1 MEQTIGARIRDKRK
15 EMGFTQEQL
24 AEKVGVTY
32 QAVSKWETDASYPDV
47 VLMAGVA
54 RALNTSVDWLATGR
68 EPAAPESGEHK
79 RAFYGKITGT
89 VVKDIHADIGKIIGD
104 VKADIYGDVKG
115 DITGTVRNIFGNVEG
130 NVLGMVNGDVT
141 GYIHGNLTGTVT
153 GSVKLGVH
161 GRILGQIIGDGI
173 NVNVDEEKKKK

>member
-1 MEQTIGARIRDKRK
+1 MEQTIGARIKDKRK

-32 QAVSKWETDASYPDV
+32 QAVSKWETDVSYPDV
-47 VLMAGVA
+47 VLMAEVA
-54 RALNTSVDWLATGR
+54 RALGTSLDWLATG
-68 EPAAPESGEHK
+68 SGDNTGECEK
-79 RAFYGKITGT
+79 IRAFYGKITGT
-89 VVKDIHADIGKIIGD
+89 VTKDIHADVGKILGD
-104 VKADIYGDVKG
+104 VQADIYGDVKE

-130 NVLGMVNGDVT
+130 NVVGTVNGDVT
-141 GYIHGNLTGTVT
+141 GYIHGNLIGTVT

-173 NVNVDEEKKKK
+173 NVDDGKKKKK